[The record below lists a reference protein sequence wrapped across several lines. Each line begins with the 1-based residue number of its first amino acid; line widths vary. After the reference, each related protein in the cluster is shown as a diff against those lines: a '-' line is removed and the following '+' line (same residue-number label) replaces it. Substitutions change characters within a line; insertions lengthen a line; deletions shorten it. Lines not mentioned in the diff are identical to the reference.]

1 MPKHIEVAK
10 PKLADAS
17 IPLEEEG
24 IAVNG
29 FEECLGDRFA
39 CKVMLSE
46 GAEELGLACPILIE
60 VRWELHEVVHHVGT
74 AKGGI
79 GHLCK
84 EPV

>member
-1 MPKHIEVAK
+1 
-10 PKLADAS
+10 
-17 IPLEEEG
+17 
-24 IAVNG
+24 
-29 FEECLGDRFA
+29 
-39 CKVMLSE
+39 MLSE

-84 EPV
+84 EPVQTVSELMEEGGHLIVR